1 MAGGG
6 VFAHWLM
13 RGLTDSRPLL
23 LTWLVTFLL
32 LGAGALWLEL
42 GYDTDLPAR
51 PDAGGETPA
60 NASVPAE
67 ASLPEASGTPPQT
80 GPSDPAATGQTGLGR
95 SHGLDG
101 RPSTPAETTEPAPLQ
116 RDEAPVPAL
125 ALAMAELPQEDLV
138 EIRDGRRLPKIAA
151 DGRQPWRVYR
161 RPFMGTRGRPL
172 IAILIQEIGQ
182 SRQPTDAAIDRLPG
196 EVTLALSPYARD
208 IEAVAA
214 RARAAGHELLLM
226 VPMEPLRYPENDPG
240 PLTLLVGAPAV
251 ETIDRLQTA
260 MSRFEGYVG
269 FVNHMGS
276 RFTADEDAMLPVL
289 EEAKRRGLLFVDAR
303 ATPDSVAAGMARA
316 LSMPVLSNDRYI
328 DNEPSADE
336 IDRQLAELVLLATE
350 RGAALGI
357 GRPLPV
363 TIERIARWTDGLD
376 ARGVAL
382 APVSALIDIAD
393 SR

>member
-6 VFAHWLM
+6 VFRHWLM
-13 RGLTDSRPLL
+13 RGLTDPRPLAL
-23 LTWLVTFLL
+23 AWLVTLLL

-42 GYDTDLPAR
+42 GHDKDLPAR
-51 PDAGGETPA
+51 ADAGEETPA
-60 NASVPAE
+60 NASAPAE
-67 ASLPEASGTPPQT
+67 ATLPEASGTPPQT
-80 GPSDPAATGQTGLGR
+80 APSEPAATGQTGLEQPPGP
-95 SHGLDG
+95 DG
-101 RPSTPAETTEPAPLQ
+101 RSTPAETTEPAPLQ

-138 EIRDGRRLPKIAA
+138 EIRDGRHLPKIAA

-161 RPFMGTRGRPL
+161 RPFMGARGRPI

-269 FVNHMGS
+269 LVNHMGS

-363 TIERIARWTDGLD
+363 TIERIARWTEGLD